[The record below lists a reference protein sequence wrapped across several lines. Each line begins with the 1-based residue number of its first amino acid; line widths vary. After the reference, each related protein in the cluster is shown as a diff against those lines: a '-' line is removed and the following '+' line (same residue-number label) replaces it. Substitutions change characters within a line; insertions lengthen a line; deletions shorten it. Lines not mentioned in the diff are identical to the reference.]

1 MFSRLTGSWIKAIT
15 EIFAKISEAV
25 LDRYLAAFALPTNP
39 IRRFYRSRARARA
52 ISFSETVSGPC
63 PTEAACRYR
72 WLPTFW
78 TSLAA
83 PSGKASPL
91 KPRSSQNLTQ
101 SPASILC
108 SGSIRSCRVC
118 TSISLLA
125 SSTALAMR
133 SNSPYLAASV
143 AHSSLTSGPHSRSV
157 FEQLCFLAP
166 TRSTASSIVA
176 VSFLTATL
184 RITSLSVLPG
194 DRPPAQRSAGL
205 VYAGLH
211 IHWDRPSSVR
221 SPSPSV
227 HRVGELT
234 SNGIDREPC
243 CVGNAVPI
251 FGGHLGAALPKRL
264 ADTRG
269 PRVAVYTQDAKLW
282 R

>member
-101 SPASILC
+101 SPASNLC
-108 SGSIRSCRVC
+108 SGSTRSSR
-118 TSISLLA
+118 
-125 SSTALAMR
+125 
-133 SNSPYLAASV
+133 PLAAHAPTTQPAGRHHLGSHGE
-143 AHSSLTSGPHSRSV
+143 ARRR
-157 FEQLCFLAP
+157 LAP
-166 TRSTASSIVA
+166 QTA
-176 VSFLTATL
+176 
-184 RITSLSVLPG
+184 
-194 DRPPAQRSAGL
+194 
-205 VYAGLH
+205 H
-211 IHWDRPSSVR
+211 
-221 SPSPSV
+221 PSPV
-227 HRVGELT
+227 A
-234 SNGIDREPC
+234 EP
-243 CVGNAVPI
+243 
-251 FGGHLGAALPKRL
+251 
-264 ADTRG
+264 
-269 PRVAVYTQDAKLW
+269 KLC
-282 R
+282 RYPPE